1 MDLISKSELHYKD
14 YVWTA
19 YKGDDPKISGEPD
32 SSLLSRKE
40 GYEILYFINK
50 LSKIYG
56 FKNKSSAT
64 KIERMVREEVPSAI
78 RSQEK
83 IKKWIDENWKDSKF

>member
-1 MDLISKSELHYKD
+1 MGIISKSDLHYKD

-19 YKGDDPKISGEPD
+19 YKGDDPKICGEPD

-50 LSKIYG
+50 LCDIYNL
-56 FKNKSSAT
+56 KNVTSAT
-64 KIERMVREEVPSAI
+64 KIERMIREKLPSDT

-83 IKKWIDENWKDSKF
+83 IKMWIKKNWDVYKF